1 MEVSRIALESK
12 LIELSELQILRKQG
26 AKAFNVKVIMC
37 EPD

>member
-26 AKAFNVKVIMC
+26 VKALNVKVIMC